1 MSAEDHV
8 AGAGNMVGNPLND
21 PAIVGWADRVLRD
34 HELDHDTALLLAG
47 MLSELESRGIDRYD
61 ATASL
66 DRVVTAEGH
75 DPAAH
80 ELARRTVEGR
90 HRPSDGF
97 VNLTVRL
104 VRTQGAGVIVEVG
117 QHELSAAEA
126 HELADAI
133 AELAGLAEEA
143 GEE

>member
-1 MSAEDHV
+1 MTADQ
-8 AGAGNMVGNPLND
+8 PLND
-21 PAIVGWADRVLRD
+21 SAIVRWAAQALRD
-34 HELDHDTALLLAG
+34 AEADHDTALLLGG
-47 MLSELESRGIDRYD
+47 MLSELDSRGVDRY
-61 ATASL
+61 AAMASL

-97 VNLTVRL
+97 AKLTVRL

-143 GEE
+143 GAE